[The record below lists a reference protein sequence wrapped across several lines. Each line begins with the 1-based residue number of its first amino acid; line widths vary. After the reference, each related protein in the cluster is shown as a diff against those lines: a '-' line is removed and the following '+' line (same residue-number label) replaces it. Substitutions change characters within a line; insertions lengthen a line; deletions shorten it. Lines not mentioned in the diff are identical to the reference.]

1 MYGLLMA
8 FEYDTHL
15 VLLFLQH
22 VCCGSFDAVLQ
33 VNKFDDN
40 GIYLQ
45 CESVFHSSKE
55 DWENDRKNPEEVISI
70 VTGLKLSIMMSA

>member
-1 MYGLLMA
+1 MGGQAVVMA
-8 FEYDTHL
+8 M
-15 VLLFLQH
+15 V
-22 VCCGSFDAVLQ
+22 
-33 VNKFDDN
+33 DN
-40 GIYLQ
+40 IIHYIVFLQ

>member
-1 MYGLLMA
+1 MDYSWHLNTIHIWCFCFYNMYVA
-8 FEYDTHL
+8 
-15 VLLFLQH
+15 V
-22 VCCGSFDAVLQ
+22 VFDAVLQ